1 MISDWNRSICGLLTE
16 DVIPVN
22 NTAAFINDV
31 VLAAVNVPFCVFAVF
46 SNLVA
51 IVAVV
56 RTTALHKPSNMLL
69 CSLAFADCLSG
80 VISQPLFIVRRL
92 IIHRAHISCDYQL
105 ELYTLF
111 RCSLTLASLLSF
123 VNIAVMSFD
132 RYCAYPNL
140 CSIILTQPIEVSD
153 HINKLCCFG
162 FKLLQTLYWHVL
174 CFCRVY
180 GPRAITERSGI
191 VVFMV

>member
-69 CSLAFADCLSG
+69 CSLAFSDCLSG

-105 ELYTLF
+105 ELYVLH
-111 RCSLTLASLLSF
+111 RCTYGLTTLLSF
-123 VNIAVMSFD
+123 VNITVMSFD
-132 RYCAYPNL
+132 RYSALSNPLQYRANAANRGKWL
-140 CSIILTQPIEVSD
+140 YQQIMLLWFLVMYKQKFLYSD
-153 HINKLCCFG
+153 WLRTP
-162 FKLLQTLYWHVL
+162 Q
-174 CFCRVY
+174 
-180 GPRAITERSGI
+180 
-191 VVFMV
+191 

>member
-1 MISDWNRSICGLLTE
+1 MEQAVQLIKMISDWNRSICGLVAE

-22 NTAAFINDV
+22 DTAAFINDV
-31 VLAAVNVPFCVFAVF
+31 VLAAVNLPFCVFAVL

-56 RTTALHKPSNMLL
+56 KTTALHKPCYILL
-69 CSLAFADCLSG
+69 CSMAFADCLSG
-80 VISQPLFIVRRL
+80 VTTQPLFIVRRL
-92 IIHRAHISCDYQL
+92 MIHRAHIPCDYQL

-132 RYCAYPNL
+132 RYCALSKP
-140 CSIILTQPIEVSD
+140 
-153 HINKLCCFG
+153 
-162 FKLLQTLYWHVL
+162 LQYHTNTAN
-174 CFCRVY
+174 R
-180 GPRAITERSGI
+180 GK
-191 VVFMV
+191 